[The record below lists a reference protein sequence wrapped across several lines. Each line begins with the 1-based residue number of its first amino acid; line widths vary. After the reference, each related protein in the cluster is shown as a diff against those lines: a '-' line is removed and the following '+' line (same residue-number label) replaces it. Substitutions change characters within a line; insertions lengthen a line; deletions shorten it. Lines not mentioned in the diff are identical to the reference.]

1 MYWQLGFITLILVLY
16 NHKSGSVRNYWV
28 ACGPIKRGV
37 ESVSKKR
44 QNGGQISQKA
54 LRVLFPLQWWNRLL
68 RGEVP
73 SFLTMNCPFIESRN
87 KCFFIL
93 YTRFWRSYKLSMEH
107 IRLLQP
113 NTRVVYVVYASF
125 CFFNISTNV
134 QQVLWIFAIQYF
146 QH

>member
-1 MYWQLGFITLILVLY
+1 MYWQLGFITLILVMY
-16 NHKSGSVRNYWV
+16 NHKSGSVRNCWL
-28 ACGPIKRGV
+28 ACGPIKKGV
-37 ESVSKKR
+37 ESVSKKDKMADR
-44 QNGGQISQKA
+44 SPRRRC
-54 LRVLFPLQWWNRLL
+54 LFLFPLQWWNRLL

-73 SFLTMNCPFIESRN
+73 SFLTMNFPFIESRN